1 VITRRQVETVS
12 AKCRFRP
19 EPVEK
24 VLRLMEILRRLDSHE
39 LSSGSWLLKGGTALN
54 LFYLDLPRLSI
65 DVDLNFI
72 GAESLEAL
80 EGARENFERALVS
93 CCERAGCA
101 VRRAPTEHAGGKFR
115 LRFPSVLGGTQ
126 NLEVD
131 VNYVG
136 RVPLLG
142 VERRTL
148 SSPFLGEKCE
158 APCLT
163 LDELAAG
170 KFLALLSRAA
180 ARDFYDA
187 ASMMK
192 IAPDLPTRAGFRLAF
207 VCQAAASRTDFR
219 MVKAIPQAPDVVEIR
234 QKLLP
239 LLRIDPDVPAPDPTG
254 LAADLHEGVQPALRQ
269 VRDWSSGEKAFLDG
283 FLDRAEID
291 PQLLTEDPVLQ
302 ERVRKQPM
310 LLWKQ
315 QHLKGR
321 RKR

>member
-1 VITRRQVETVS
+1 
-12 AKCRFRP
+12 
-19 EPVEK
+19 
-24 VLRLMEILRRLDSHE
+24 M
-39 LSSGSWLLKGGTALN
+39 
-54 LFYLDLPRLSI
+54 
-65 DVDLNFI
+65 DVDSNFI
-72 GAESLEAL
+72 GVESLEIL
-80 EGARENFERALVS
+80 KGARERFERALNS

-101 VRRAPTEHAGGKFR
+101 VRRAPAEHAGGKFR
-115 LRFPSVLGGTQ
+115 LCFPSVLGGTQ

-142 VERRTL
+142 EERRTL
-148 SSPFLGEKCE
+148 SSSFFGEGCE
-158 APCLT
+158 APCLA

-187 ASMMK
+187 ASMMR

-219 MVKAIPQAPDVVEIR
+219 MVKVIPQAPNVVEIR

-239 LLRIDPDVPAPDPTG
+239 LLRVDQDAPTLDPTG
-254 LAADLHEGVQPALRQ
+254 LAADLHKRLQPALRR
-269 VRDWSSGEKAFLDG
+269 VLDWSSGEKAFLDG
-283 FLDRAEID
+283 FLDRSEID
-291 PQLLTEDPVLQ
+291 SRLLTKDPVLQ
-302 ERVRKQPM
+302 ERIQKQPM

-315 QHLKGR
+315 QHLKDR
-321 RKR
+321 R

>member
-1 VITRRQVETVS
+1 MITRRQVEAVATNS
-12 AKCRFRP
+12 RFRP

-24 VLRLMEILRRLDSHE
+24 VLRLIEILGRLDSHE
-39 LSSGSWLLKGGTALN
+39 LSAGSWLLKGGTALN
-54 LFYLDLPRLSI
+54 LFYLDLPRLSV

-72 GAESLEAL
+72 GVENLEAL
-80 EGARENFERALVS
+80 EGARVEFEGALNS

-101 VRRAPTEHAGGKFR
+101 VRRAPQEHAGGKFR
-115 LRFPSVLGGTQ
+115 LRFPSVLGGNQ

-142 VERRTL
+142 QERRIL
-148 SSPFLGEKCE
+148 SSSILGEKCE

-163 LDELAAG
+163 LGELAAG

-187 ASMMK
+187 ASMLG
-192 IAPDLPTRAGFRLAF
+192 IAPDLPTHAGFRLAF
-207 VCQAAASRTDFR
+207 VCQSAALRTDFR
-219 MVKAIPQAPDVVEIR
+219 RVKAIPQAPDVVEVR

-239 LLRIDPDVPAPDPTG
+239 LLRVDPEAPPPDPAR
-254 LAADLHEGVQPALRQ
+254 LAPELHERLQPALR
-269 VRDWSSGEKAFLDG
+269 RILDWSSGEKEFLDR
-283 FLDRAEID
+283 FLDRAEIA

-302 ERVRKQPM
+302 ERVRRQPM

-315 QHLKGR
+315 LHLKS

>member
-1 VITRRQVETVS
+1 MITRRQVETVS
-12 AKCRFRP
+12 TKSRFRP

-24 VLRLMEILRRLDSHE
+24 VLRLIEILRRLDAHE

-72 GAESLEAL
+72 GVENLEVL
-80 EGARENFERALVS
+80 KGAREGFERALNS

-101 VRRAPTEHAGGKFR
+101 VRRTPAEHAGGKFR

-142 VERRTL
+142 EERRTL
-148 SSPFLGEKCE
+148 SSSFLGEKCE
-158 APCLT
+158 APCLA

-187 ASMMK
+187 ASMMR

-219 MVKAIPQAPDVVEIR
+219 MVKVIPQAPDVVEIR

-239 LLRIDPDVPAPDPTG
+239 LLRVDPDASSPDPTA
-254 LAADLHEGVQPALRQ
+254 LAADLHKRLQPALKR
-269 VRDWSSGEKAFLDG
+269 VLDWSSGEKAFLDH
-283 FLDRAEID
+283 FVERAEID

-315 QHLKGR
+315 QHLRGSR
-321 RKR
+321 R